1 MNPTTNQ
8 EHTNGMLEE
17 TQSLHT
23 GVLSLSTYRTSIT
36 RAVLVE
42 GPVKGPICK
51 AAVWG
56 SSLGQQLGPRLC
68 RGVDAQGA
76 HTDGHSKEAHVQGL
90 LPGALVLLALLS
102 KEEWKL

>member
-1 MNPTTNQ
+1 MNPTINQ
-8 EHTNGMLEE
+8 EHTNGMLGE
-17 TQSLHT
+17 TQSPPT
-23 GVLSLSTYRTSIT
+23 GVLSLSTYRSSIT

-56 SSLGQQLGPRLC
+56 SSLGPPAVC

-76 HTDGHSKEAHVQGL
+76 HTEGHSKEAHVQGL
-90 LPGALVLLALLS
+90 LPGTLVLLALLS